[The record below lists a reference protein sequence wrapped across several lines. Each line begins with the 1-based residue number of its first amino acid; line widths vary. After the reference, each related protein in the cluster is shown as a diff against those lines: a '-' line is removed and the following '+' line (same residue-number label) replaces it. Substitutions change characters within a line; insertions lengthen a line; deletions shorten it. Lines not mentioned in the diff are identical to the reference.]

1 MRVRAWRLVH
11 ERWADDALSGE
22 GARRYPGRWN
32 RAGEPVVYLADSLA
46 LAILETRVH
55 LEAVAIQQPYVALE
69 YELPEG
75 IEGPVDELPDG
86 WRRDVERTRELG
98 SRWLKRGSSAVIRV
112 PSAVVPVESVYLLN
126 PRHPNANDVE
136 LIRRLEFVWDER
148 LF

>member
-98 SRWLKRGSSAVIRV
+98 SRWLKRGSSAVLRV

>member
-1 MRVRAWRLVH
+1 MSLRAWRLVH

-32 RAGEPVVYLADSLA
+32 RAGEPVVYLASSLA
-46 LAILETRVH
+46 LAVLETRVH

-75 IEGPVDELPDG
+75 IEDLADELPEG

-98 SRWLKRGSSAVIRV
+98 SRWLKRGSSAVLRV

-126 PRHPNANDVE
+126 PRHPDANDVE
-136 LIRRLEFVWDER
+136 LIRRLEFVWYER